1 MKKILLLGIVLLNAL
16 FVSAQEYHIKK
27 EKNKLFIV
35 HNVKAKET
43 LYSLGRLYNLSH
55 KDIAAANKLDA
66 NTGLKLG
73 QQVKIPLGKSNFLQA
88 GQKKKGYEPVY
99 HTIAKGDNLYKVSRN
114 YNNVKEEQLKKW
126 NKLSKNIVKSG
137 QEIIVGYL
145 KVSDTNP
152 GEKEE
157 VVAIAPPKNIDTSK
171 TSKTTANPEPVVTT
185 AVRENKATTEH
196 KEDPVVFTGNS
207 EDAEGFFAGQ
217 FAVSNATAQPRTVTG
232 MAATFKSTSGWSDRK
247 YYILINDIPAGT
259 ILKVNAN
266 NKTIYAKVLEGLP
279 ELKDNRDLLCR
290 LSNAGA
296 SALGIT
302 DTKFSVELY
311 YSE

>member
-1 MKKILLLGIVLLNAL
+1 MKKILLLGIVLLNVL

-35 HNVKAKET
+35 HKVKAKET

-73 QQVKIPLGKSNFLQA
+73 QQVKIPLGKSNFSQA

-145 KVSDTNP
+145 KVSDTKP
-152 GEKEE
+152 VEKEE
-157 VVAIAPPKNIDTSK
+157 VAAIAPKQNIDTSK
-171 TSKTTANPEPVVTT
+171 ASSPEPVVTT

-217 FAVSNATAQPRTVTG
+217 FAVSNAAAQPRTVTG
-232 MAATFKSTSGWSDRK
+232 MAATFKSTSGWSDQK

-266 NKTIYAKVLEGLP
+266 NKTIYAKVLDGLP

-290 LSNAGA
+290 LSNAAA